1 MLPNAMRTLWATRGW
16 STGKITMVCSLYRRT
31 VFGPTYLHRGQAAG
45 EDGLA
50 DQRHRHAWVR
60 RNSITA
66 TNMNSNTTGKRQP
79 RRKHHSRACVPAP
92 QRIAHCGSRRTHDN
106 AAQRTNS
113 WCRGSLRV
121 LWVVLVVSARR
132 WPIDRILLSVPVSS
146 ATCAVHLPV
155 PFWPAASRILSSRK
169 LLCAQRERKLLS
181 RRRCKRDCNR
191 CSRGWILLNHIGRW
205 VLNGTNIGHTPWRT
219 AVQPWSPVAA

>member
-1 MLPNAMRTLWATRGW
+1 VLPNAMRTLWATRGW

-79 RRKHHSRACVPAP
+79 RRKHHSHACVPAP

-106 AAQRTNS
+106 AAQRTNYNGVEDR
-113 WCRGSLRV
+113 RGY
-121 LWVVLVVSARR
+121 
-132 WPIDRILLSVPVSS
+132 
-146 ATCAVHLPV
+146 T
-155 PFWPAASRILSSRK
+155 
-169 LLCAQRERKLLS
+169 
-181 RRRCKRDCNR
+181 
-191 CSRGWILLNHIGRW
+191 G
-205 VLNGTNIGHTPWRT
+205 
-219 AVQPWSPVAA
+219 